1 MYQIT
6 VEKIN
11 RSPKNRRPSLKQ
23 ISALLVLFVFL
34 ITSCNNGQASST
46 GNLDWNGNLEKAI
59 EQAKKENKAVLVN
72 FTGSDWCI
80 WCKRLSAEVF
90 QQKEFKAYADE
101 NLVLVMLDF
110 PRDIQQSQET
120 VNYNNMLAQKYGIQG
135 FPTILIFNNQGKLVA
150 QTGYQ
155 PGGASNYVKHIKSY
169 L

>member
-1 MYQIT
+1 
-6 VEKIN
+6 
-11 RSPKNRRPSLKQ
+11 LKQ

-34 ITSCNNGQASST
+34 FTSCNNGQSSSTT
-46 GNLDWNGNLEKAI
+46 GNLNWTSNLEKAI

-90 QQKEFKAYADE
+90 QQKEFETYAKD

-110 PRDIQQSQET
+110 PKNIEQSQET
-120 VNYNNMLAQKYGIQG
+120 KSYNNMLAQKYGIQG
-135 FPTILIFNNQGKLVA
+135 FPTILIFNNQGKMVA

-155 PGGASNYVKHIKSY
+155 PGGASNYVKHIQSY